1 MTTPSV
7 EELRNKY
14 YAGDASLEE
23 ERLLKQLLL
32 APDAPDEWKQEGK
45 MMELMS
51 TPPEVVPPADFERR
65 LLKRLKQEP
74 GWEASTPRSKV
85 LPLFKRI
92 ALTSVVAASLAGLFF
107 ALNYYSQPRLT
118 IYQDTCQNVEEV
130 EAGIENA
137 LMLVANTL
145 SFDDLDDE
153 LGEPCE

>member
-32 APDAPDEWKQEGK
+32 APDAPEEWKQEGE
-45 MMELMS
+45 MMELLSM
-51 TPPEVVPPADFERR
+51 PPEAIPPTGFERR

-74 GWEASTPRSKV
+74 GWNAATPHSKV

-92 ALTSVVAASLAGLFF
+92 ALTSVVAASMVGIFF
-107 ALNYYSQPRLT
+107 ALNYYTQPRLT
-118 IYQDTCQNVEEV
+118 IYKDTCQNAEEV
-130 EAGIENA
+130 AAGIENA
-137 LMLVANTL
+137 LLLVANTL
-145 SFDDLDDE
+145 SFDELDDD

>member
-1 MTTPSV
+1 M
-7 EELRNKY
+7 
-14 YAGDASLEE
+14 
-23 ERLLKQLLL
+23 
-32 APDAPDEWKQEGK
+32 
-45 MMELMS
+45 
-51 TPPEVVPPADFERR
+51 
-65 LLKRLKQEP
+65 
-74 GWEASTPRSKV
+74 

-107 ALNYYSQPRLT
+107 ALNYYTQPRLT

-153 LGEPCE
+153 LGGPCE

>member
-32 APDAPDEWKQEGK
+32 APDAPEEWKQEGE
-45 MMELMS
+45 MMELLSM
-51 TPPEVVPPADFERR
+51 PPEAIPPAGFERR
-65 LLKRLKQEP
+65 LLKRLKRES
-74 GWEASTPRSKV
+74 GWQAPTERPKA

-92 ALTSVVAASLAGLFF
+92 ALTTVVAASMVGIFF

-118 IYQDTCQNVEEV
+118 IYKDTCQNAEEV
-130 EAGIENA
+130 AAGIENA
-137 LMLVANTL
+137 LLLVANTL
-145 SFDDLDDE
+145 SFDELDDD

>member
-32 APDAPDEWKQEGK
+32 APDAPEEWKQEGE

-51 TPPEVVPPADFERR
+51 QPLEVVPPTGFERR
-65 LLKRLKQEP
+65 ILECLKQEP
-74 GWEASTPRSKV
+74 GWQDSKQY
-85 LPLFKRI
+85 LKIHPFFKHI
-92 ALTSVVAASLAGLFF
+92 AFATGIAAAMAGFFF
-107 ALNYYSQPRLT
+107 ALDYYSKPTLT
-118 IYQDTCQNVEEV
+118 IYMDTCLNAGEAREEV
-130 EAGIENA
+130 ENA
-137 LMLVANTL
+137 LLLVANTL
-145 SFDDLDDE
+145 SFDELDDD